1 MKTLRLLS
9 VLFAALSLLFMI
21 NAFLPAFTGTK
32 PDWIMIAILILFV
45 VMIPSSMVGRIK
57 MEKFPEMLPSVGMIR
72 FNIILN
78 GVLVVASAVCV
89 VVRLVQDMSPWMY
102 LAAVFVFSHNVVNNI
117 IHYRVKKNSSEG
129 QA

>member
-1 MKTLRLLS
+1 MKTLRILS

-21 NAFLPAFTGTK
+21 NAFFPAFSGAR

-57 MEKFPEMLPSVGMIR
+57 MEKFPEMLPSLGMIR
-72 FNIILN
+72 FNIIF
-78 GVLVVASAVCV
+78 GAVLTVASAVCV
-89 VVRLVQDMSPWMY
+89 AVRLVQGLSPWMW

-117 IHYRVKKNSSEG
+117 IHYRIKKGSGED

>member
-1 MKTLRLLS
+1 MKTLRILS

-21 NAFLPAFTGTK
+21 NAFFSAFSGAR

-45 VMIPSSMVGRIK
+45 VMIPSSIVGRIK
-57 MEKFPEMLPSVGMIR
+57 MEKFPEMLPSLGIIR
-72 FNIILN
+72 FNIIF
-78 GVLVVASAVCV
+78 GAVLAVASAVCV
-89 VVRLVQDMSPWMY
+89 VVRLVQGLSPWMW

-117 IHYRVKKNSSEG
+117 IHYRIKKNSGEN

>member
-1 MKTLRLLS
+1 MKTLKMLR
-9 VLFAALSLLFMI
+9 VLFATLTLLFMVF
-21 NAFLPAFTGTK
+21 AFLPAFSGDN

-57 MEKFPEMLPSVGMIR
+57 MEKFPELLPSLGMIR
-72 FNIILN
+72 FNIILS
-78 GVLVVASAVCV
+78 GVLVVASAVSV

-117 IHYRVKKNSSEG
+117 IHYRVKKNSGEV

>member
-1 MKTLRLLS
+1 MKTLRVLS

-21 NAFLPAFTGTK
+21 NAFLPALTSTK

-57 MEKFPEMLPSVGMIR
+57 MEKFPELLPSLGMIR
-72 FNIILN
+72 VNIILS
-78 GVLVVASAVCV
+78 GVLVVASAVSV

-102 LAAVFVFSHNVVNNI
+102 LAAVFVFSHKVVNNI
-117 IHYRVKKNSSEG
+117 IHYRIKKNSGEG

>member
-1 MKTLRLLS
+1 MKTLRILS

-21 NAFLPAFTGTK
+21 NAFFPAFSGAR

-57 MEKFPEMLPSVGMIR
+57 MEKFPEMLPSLGMIR
-72 FNIILN
+72 FNIIF
-78 GVLVVASAVCV
+78 GAVLTVASAVCV
-89 VVRLVQDMSPWMY
+89 VVRLVQDMSPWMW

-117 IHYRVKKNSSEG
+117 IHYRIKKNSGEN

>member
-1 MKTLRLLS
+1 MKTLRVLS
-9 VLFAALSLLFMI
+9 VLFAALSLLFMVF
-21 NAFLPAFTGTK
+21 AFLPAFTGTK

-45 VMIPSSMVGRIK
+45 VMIPSSMAGRIK
-57 MEKFPEMLPSVGMIR
+57 MEKFPEMLPSLGMIK
-72 FNIILN
+72 FNIIY
-78 GVLVVASAVCV
+78 GAVLAVASAVCV

>member
-1 MKTLRLLS
+1 MKTLKVLS

-21 NAFLPAFTGTK
+21 NAFLPAFTGTRL
-32 PDWIMIAILILFV
+32 DWIMIAILILFV
-45 VMIPSSMVGRIK
+45 VMIPSSMAGRIK
-57 MEKFPEMLPSVGMIR
+57 MEKFPEMLPSLGMIR
-72 FNIILN
+72 VNIILN

-89 VVRLVQDMSPWMY
+89 VVRLVQDMSLWMY

-117 IHYRVKKNSSEG
+117 IHYRVKKNSGEG

>member
-1 MKTLRLLS
+1 MKTLKVLS

-21 NAFLPAFTGTK
+21 NAFLPAFTGTS

-45 VMIPSSMVGRIK
+45 VMIPSSMAGRIK
-57 MEKFPEMLPSVGMIR
+57 MEKFPEMLPSLGMIR
-72 FNIILN
+72 VNIILN

-89 VVRLVQDMSPWMY
+89 VVRLVQDMSLWMY

-117 IHYRVKKNSSEG
+117 IHYRVKKNSGEG

>member
-1 MKTLRLLS
+1 MKTLKVLS

-21 NAFLPAFTGTK
+21 NAFLPAFTGTRS
-32 PDWIMIAILILFV
+32 DWIMIAILILFV
-45 VMIPSSMVGRIK
+45 VMIPSYMAGRIK
-57 MEKFPEMLPSVGMIR
+57 MEKFPEMLPSLGMIR
-72 FNIILN
+72 VNIILN

-89 VVRLVQDMSPWMY
+89 VMRLVQDMSLWMY

-117 IHYRVKKNSSEG
+117 IHYRVKKNSGEG